1 MVKCIGLPCANDF
14 FIDNNIGIYWTKQ
27 DDTEK
32 EPIVQLNDCF
42 EQMSFEHSSQ
52 ATASMFWAKE
62 KKIYIYIF
70 FFF

>member
-14 FIDNNIGIYWTKQ
+14 FWSKQ
-27 DDTEK
+27 DDTKK

-52 ATASMFWAKE
+52 ATASLFWAKE
-62 KKIYIYIF
+62 KKKIYIF
-70 FFF
+70 F